1 MDSGSDALNGVAE
14 VGMSAEKYAL
24 LEARIRQTAS
34 LVVQLRDENR
44 QLTEENERLHERIA
58 ALEEEVRRDGQSA
71 AGAAPDLDELLAQ
84 LDTLHETEPPEPAV
98 EAQAPNE
105 PEPAAADAPPAEAET
120 PDEPEP
126 AAADAPVAEAEAP
139 QDEEPQTP
147 EDYFQ
152 LGKAYERRGQF
163 EPAVEVYQQLLDA
176 DGNNL
181 DVAQRLAFLLEKLN
195 REDEAAPLW
204 DRIWKMRAGRSRRQR
219 WSR

>member
-1 MDSGSDALNGVAE
+1 
-14 VGMSAEKYAL
+14 MSAEKYAL

-44 QLTEENERLHERIA
+44 QLTEENERLRERVA
-58 ALEEEVRRDGQSA
+58 TLEDEARRDGQSA
-71 AGAAPDLDELLAQ
+71 AGTAPDLDELLAQ
-84 LDTLHETEPPEPAV
+84 LDTLHETEPPAPAV
-98 EAQAPNE
+98 ETQAP
-105 PEPAAADAPPAEAET
+105 T
-120 PDEPEP
+120 EPEP

-139 QDEEPQTP
+139 PDEEPQTP
-147 EDYFQ
+147 EDAFE
-152 LGKAYERRGQF
+152 LGKTHERRGQF
-163 EPAVEVYQQLLDA
+163 ESAVEVYQQLLEA

-204 DRIWKMRAGRSRRQR
+204 DRIWKLRAGRSRRQR